1 MFKKLFLFNKF
12 AKFKR
17 KKKEKQKIKFF
28 VYKSNSDSFIFW
40 FFVIDLI
47 AYNLYKYEKMIQY
60 KTSYINYI
68 NEELIKVCLDLVEL
82 VLKRDLMNKN
92 FKDIIKLDI

>member
-1 MFKKLFLFNKF
+1 
-12 AKFKR
+12 
-17 KKKEKQKIKFF
+17 
-28 VYKSNSDSFIFW
+28 
-40 FFVIDLI
+40 
-47 AYNLYKYEKMIQY
+47 MIQS

-68 NEELIKVCLDLVEL
+68 NEELIKLYLDLVEL

>member
-1 MFKKLFLFNKF
+1 
-12 AKFKR
+12 
-17 KKKEKQKIKFF
+17 
-28 VYKSNSDSFIFW
+28 
-40 FFVIDLI
+40 
-47 AYNLYKYEKMIQY
+47 MIQY